1 MSPRFVRAGGLS
13 SVALAALAFLA
24 SPDTSHAQQGLTT
37 GAINGQITDNTGAP
51 LAAATVTVR
60 SPETGF
66 TREVQ
71 TNADGR
77 YVAGFLPPGIYSV
90 TAQFPPLEAIE
101 MGPYRISVGDERVVD
116 VALQPLEAAAIAVTL
131 QREQVDVTEGGVIT
145 LIDEEQLDN
154 LPTLGRDF
162 TDFINLSGL
171 VSITPEVTT
180 GGQFSLG
187 GGRTSA
193 TNVTIDGVDA
203 NNAFFGE
210 NRGSSR
216 IPFTFSLESIKEFQI
231 ITNGFDVEYGN
242 YTGGV
247 VNAVTKGGTNEFHG
261 SAFGYFRDQAFTG
274 NDFSGLEPEEFS
286 VQQFGVSLEGPIVRD
301 KAHFLVSVDGQQK
314 EQPVFSIVPERWCP
328 AAFDESGNQIEC
340 VGAAD
345 SIARFKDILNQVY
358 GVPLEELEANIGT
371 FQETEDE
378 IAIFGRVDWQLND
391 RHALILRHNY
401 TNLESLNDRLS
412 DEEARTYGSTFK
424 NEANSFVTE
433 LTSVFGD
440 RGQMFN
446 NFRFQWSEEDRPR
459 PANNFLPEID
469 VNIHEDATDVEYFGD
484 GIVFRNRLEESKFQF
499 VDNLT
504 WQLGE
509 EARHTIKV
517 GTNNIFSNIQ
527 NLFHLLGTGNYNF
540 DSLADLESRTVD
552 SYTRF
557 VREDGGSPFADFN
570 ISEYAIYAQDEWQV
584 SDQLLLALG
593 LRYDTTTF
601 EDPGVLAPELVD
613 AFGLETS
620 VVPEDRN
627 NISPRVA
634 FTYDLRGDETAIVRG
649 GVGLLYGRLP
659 FVLHGN
665 VMQSAPPLRNL
676 FCPGDLAPEP
686 DYDFF
691 RQAPDG
697 SNNPSAC
704 TEPREGDPPEFAV
717 WDPDME
723 NPESWRFNLG
733 YEAIVGDGWRVAV
746 DGLYGRTEK
755 NFNVNQINLNDEFFR
770 TAVDNRPVFVEA
782 EDFFRNN
789 FNFRTEPRA
798 NPDFAGVYFN
808 ESTAESEAWSLDF
821 NVGKRWEAL
830 GLRTD
835 GSYTYN
841 NVKDNSS
848 FFCCTSN
855 EGFRIKPTAG
865 DPNFIGDPGDDEIGT
880 WGHADFERQHVFI
893 LSGSFEGP
901 WGIDVSGIWRSQSG
915 SPWTIVVDGDI
926 NGDGEEFN
934 DRAPIFEELLFGQV
948 SSGQIEEGS
957 TAEEAARFQALLDE
971 DSEAGEC
978 LRENLGRIAER
989 NSCRNPWFHS
999 IDLHVAKAFGF
1010 ATGHEVE
1017 LIADLFNVLNGLN
1030 EDWGQFNAVF
1040 GSATN
1045 LFNKE
1050 GYDEETNRA
1059 IYSVQTEF
1067 GREAAVG
1074 FNPLQFQAQLGLRY
1088 RF

>member
-1 MSPRFVRAGGLS
+1 MSSRFVCRAVA
-13 SVALAALAFLA
+13 VALVVGVLALFDAPESSF
-24 SPDTSHAQQGLTT
+24 AQQGLTT
-37 GAINGQITDNTGAP
+37 GAINGQVTDNTGAP
-51 LAAATVTVR
+51 LEGATVIVR
-60 SPETGF
+60 NPDTGF
-66 TREVQ
+66 TRQVQ
-71 TNADGR
+71 TSGDGR
-77 YVAGFLPPGIYSV
+77 YVAGLLPPGQYSV

-116 VALQPLEAAAIAVTL
+116 VALQPLEAAGIAVTI

-171 VSITPEVTT
+171 VSVTPEVTT

-193 TNVTIDGVDA
+193 TNVQIDGVDA

-261 SAFGYFRDQAFTG
+261 SAFGYFRDQALTA
-274 NDFSGLEPEEFS
+274 NDFSGLEAEDFS

-301 KAHFLVSVDGQQK
+301 KAHFLLSFDGQQK

-328 AAFDESGNQIEC
+328 PGTDAGGEPLC

-345 SIARFKDILNQVY
+345 SIARFKNILHEVY
-358 GVPLEELEANIGT
+358 GVSLEELEANIGT

-378 IAIFGRVDWQLND
+378 IAVFGRVDWQLND

-424 NEANSFVTE
+424 NESNSFVSE
-433 LTSVFGD
+433 LTSVFGE
-440 RGQMFN
+440 RGQAFN

-469 VNIHEDATDVEYFGD
+469 VNIHQDATDVEYFGD

-517 GTNNIFSNIQ
+517 GTNNVFSNIQ

-540 DSLADLESRTVD
+540 DSLADLEAKNVD

-557 VREDGGSPFADFN
+557 VREDGGSPFADFD

-593 LRYDTTTF
+593 LRYDTNTF
-601 EDPGVLAPELVD
+601 GDPAIVAPELIEG
-613 AFGLETS
+613 FGLDTS

-665 VMQSAPPLRNL
+665 VMQSSPALRNL
-676 FCPGDLAPEP
+676 FCPGSVAPEP

-691 RQAPDG
+691 RQTPDG

-704 TEPREGDPPEFAV
+704 TDPDREGDPPEFAV

-746 DGLYGRTEK
+746 DGLYSRTEK
-755 NFNVNQINLNDEFFR
+755 NFNVNQINLNDEMFR
-770 TAVDNRPVFVEA
+770 TAVDDRPVFVPA
-782 EDFFRNN
+782 SAFFRNN

-798 NPDFAGVYFN
+798 NTDFAGVYFN
-808 ESTAESEAWSLDF
+808 ESTAESEAWSLDLK
-821 NVGKRWEAL
+821 VGRRWEAI

-835 GSYTYN
+835 ASYTFN
-841 NVKDNSS
+841 NVMDNSS

-865 DPNFIGDPGDDEIGT
+865 DPNFIGDPGDDEVGT

-893 LSGSFEGP
+893 LSGTFEGP

-915 SPWTIVVDGDI
+915 TPWTPVVDGDI

-934 DRAPIFEELLFGQV
+934 DRAPVFEDLLF
-948 SSGQIEEGS
+948 ETPED
-957 TAEEAARFQALLDE
+957 AAAFQALLDE

-999 IDLHVAKAFGF
+999 VDVHLSKSF
-1010 ATGHEVE
+1010 AVMTGHEIE
-1017 LIADLFNVLNGLN
+1017 LIADMFNVLNGLN

-1045 LFNKE
+1045 VFNKE
-1050 GYDEETNRA
+1050 GYDQETNRV
-1059 IYSVQTEF
+1059 IYSVLNQF
-1067 GREAAVG
+1067 GREAALG
-1074 FNPLQFQAQLGLRY
+1074 FNPLQFQAQLGVRY